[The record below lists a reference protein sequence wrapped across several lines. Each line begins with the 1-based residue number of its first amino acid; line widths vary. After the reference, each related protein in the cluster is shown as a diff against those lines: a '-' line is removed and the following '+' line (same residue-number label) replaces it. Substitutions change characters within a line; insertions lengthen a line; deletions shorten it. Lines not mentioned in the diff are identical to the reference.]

1 MTHPRRSFSTSPAAP
16 PPPSPPSLP
25 GWSSRTSIPSV
36 HGANPA
42 VLFSHPAL
50 VAVTAAAIL
59 FHLRLPVP
67 LPMSTTDRSL
77 ASLSSPVV
85 LHHPSANP
93 LCLLDQR
100 PGDGTTRKAGFKIIM
115 ARAILITVARTT
127 TISGWHHHYK
137 SVVRGAATPPTTTAA
152 ALRTLLLPIRLIS
165 HCTYR
170 PLCESAIDV
179 RSGLCKDTAAPKDT

>member
-1 MTHPRRSFSTSPAAP
+1 M
-16 PPPSPPSLP
+16 
-25 GWSSRTSIPSV
+25 

-42 VLFSHPAL
+42 VLLGHPAS

-67 LPMSTTDRSL
+67 LPMFTTDRSL
-77 ASLSSPVV
+77 ASLSPPVV
-85 LHHPSANP
+85 PHYPSATP
-93 LCLLDQR
+93 CLLDQR

-127 TISGWHHHYK
+127 TISSWHHHYHYK
-137 SVVRGAATPPTTTAA
+137 SVVRGAATPPTTTAV
-152 ALRTLLLPIRLIS
+152 RTLLLPVRLIS

-170 PLCESAIDV
+170 PLCEPAIDV
-179 RSGLCKDTAAPKDT
+179 RSGLCEDMTAPKYT